1 MLLDVSSALRNLGE
15 SFPFIHEEKIAPQL
29 ILGETIEFDEPVLL
43 KGSMKASQAV
53 VYLSG
58 ELEAVVR
65 AHCSRCLE
73 PMSFKLSVPFNE
85 RFIKQG
91 DRAGSENRAKAEDLD
106 EFEEVQAFQ
115 GYQID
120 LSELALSLAVLEL
133 PMNFLCRED
142 CEGLSYEQEAENKV
156 NACQEAYIE
165 HPFAALQK
173 MLTKD
178 QEV

>member
-1 MLLDVSSALRNLGE
+1 MLLDVSNALRNLGE
-15 SFPFIHEEKIAPQL
+15 SFPFTHKEKIAPQI

-43 KGSMKASQAV
+43 SGTMEANQGV

-73 PMSFKLSVPFNE
+73 PMSLKLKVPFNE
-85 RFIKQG
+85 RFVRQG
-91 DRAGSENRAKAEDLD
+91 ERSIFESLD
-106 EFEEVQAFQ
+106 EFEEVQAFE

-133 PMNFLCRED
+133 PISFLCKED
-142 CEGLSYEQEAENKV
+142 CEGLGYEQGLENEV
-156 NACQEAYIE
+156 NACQEAYSE